1 MLKQSQ
7 YRELTLEKKIIL
19 LLLLLGVEP
28 ATFQSQ
34 V

>member
-7 YRELTLEKKIIL
+7 HRELTLEKKIIL
-19 LLLLLGVEP
+19 LLLLGVEP
-28 ATFQSQ
+28 VTFQSQ